1 MRDDGSRRCAARVFA
16 LAAAALALL
25 WFLPSVW
32 ARADWYGAL
41 LFLALPAGSGWAA
54 GWALGGALCAPP
66 PGYGPGRA
74 VMTGA
79 AVASLAILMFA
90 LLFSAA
96 FVMGPGGTLRG
107 LGRGASVVV
116 LSVTALGP
124 VILLVGATTGLFLF
138 RYGRRAAVRVPDGD
152 GTSPP
157 VSDQDRTYPPAHR

>member
-32 ARADWYGAL
+32 ARADWYGAV
-41 LFLALPAGSGWAA
+41 LFLALPTGAGWAA

-90 LLFSAA
+90 VLFSAA
-96 FVMGPGGTLRG
+96 FVLGPGTLRG

-138 RYGRRAAVRVPDGD
+138 RFGRRAGARLTDRDGP
-152 GTSPP
+152 S
-157 VSDQDRTYPPAHR
+157 PPAHR